1 MCVQPQPILQREILT
16 PLTDWFHAASRDL
29 PWRRDRSPWHVWVS
43 EIMLQQTQVNT
54 VIPYYETF
62 MARFPSCQDLAA
74 AHLDDILKLWEG
86 LGYYSRAKNLWRGAN
101 YVVNHHDG
109 TVPDTYE
116 ELIKIPGIGDYTAG
130 AILSFAFDAPFPAV
144 DGNVVRVI
152 ARLTNSPWTQG
163 NAKDKQCARSYVQNL
178 LDHCPDQASLINEG
192 LIELGALICRPKVP
206 ECGRCPLHQ
215 NCSALIEGTAEELP
229 LPKIE
234 EAPGR
239 RFDHFSG
246 QR

>member
-1 MCVQPQPILQREILT
+1 M
-16 PLTDWFHAASRDL
+16 
-29 PWRRDRSPWHVWVS
+29 
-43 EIMLQQTQVNT
+43 
-54 VIPYYETF
+54 
-62 MARFPSCQDLAA
+62 
-74 AHLDDILKLWEG
+74 
-86 LGYYSRAKNLWRGAN
+86 
-101 YVVNHHDG
+101 
-109 TVPDTYE
+109 
-116 ELIKIPGIGDYTAG
+116 
-130 AILSFAFDAPFPAV
+130 SFAFDAPFPAV

-229 LPKIE
+229 LPKKSKKRPVEDLTILVVRDNLSGRYPVRRRAPDGLLGGLWEFPYLDGHQRE
-234 EAPGR
+234 EVAVLLEDYGYETLDLRLTAAATYFQPSRVEYGRLAVSVKSMSLTDDPSSLIAPIIDGQELA
-239 RFDHFSG
+239 DHGIQYDDVIIFSYRPKRYG
-246 QR
+246 SDLG